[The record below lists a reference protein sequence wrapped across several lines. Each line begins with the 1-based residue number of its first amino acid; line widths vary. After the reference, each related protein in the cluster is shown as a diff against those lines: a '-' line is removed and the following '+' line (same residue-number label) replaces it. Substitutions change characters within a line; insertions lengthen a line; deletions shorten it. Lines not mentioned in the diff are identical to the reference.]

1 MAVVIAAALAS
12 IGASTAVV
20 AVVSAAFIAGSAA
33 LQNAQKRKAARKAR
47 DAYNASLKD
56 RIANFRSAT
65 APRELVLGRVRK
77 GGPTYP
83 IGSTGTHSERLTFL
97 VLLAGHEIDAVEA
110 AWIEDERQALD
121 ASGYVVGGRYSK
133 TVRRSADVSGVV
145 GVGLGTETITVPAGG
160 VEVTLSHDPVSRVMA
175 VQSIAANTRGGSIT
189 FRHELP
195 QARVVFIPNDTAG
208 PLETRLFYQWDE
220 FVPRAR
226 VRWHLGA
233 GTDTLHAGLKG
244 DFPDIW
250 TDAHRLDGIAYARVD
265 LEYDEAVFQQV
276 PALTFLLRGAKVF
289 DPRTSTTAWSDNPAL
304 LIRAAA
310 THELAGSLPSS
321 AVPDAYVITAANAC
335 DTSTTYVVGGQ
346 TQVRKLYTA
355 GTVHVCGTKPADT
368 IAELAE
374 AMAGRTAWTGE
385 GLIMRAGT
393 YVPPA
398 FALTEDHFAGGAIR
412 VRPEA
417 PRDETLNT
425 VTGTFVDEASNWVE
439 VDLPKVGGQEGAPDW
454 VAQDGGELPIDVEY
468 SAISHAGQA
477 QHVAAVALRD
487 SRQGCTL
494 SAVFQPAAYQL
505 QAFDTVSVT
514 SAYFGWSAK
523 AFEVLSSRWSIEGGN
538 ELVLKETGPSIYAMG
553 SAFSAVDSEPN
564 SSLPSPVLTE
574 RPQPLS
580 AASGTDQLIIQADG
594 SILSRVLVSW
604 PPAASETV
612 RNGGSVEVAYTRADE
627 ALPSGDWPSVIVP
640 GTVSSTHL
648 TGLQDG
654 ADYLIRARFIN
665 ALGRWAWGLQ
675 VLHTVIGKTA
685 PPSDITGL
693 DADDDAVR
701 WTHVAD
707 PDVVSG
713 GGYELRWQTGTNAE
727 WESAQP
733 LHSGLLTSSPYRWT
747 VRPVGPITLLAK
759 AVDSSGNR
767 SVNAAVSYITL
778 TTQGV
783 RNVVSS
789 HAYAPTF
796 LGTVAAGTIN
806 AGVLESDI
814 STLAYGE
821 PARLAYGPADTAYYA
836 PTEYGGIDYTTAWWT
851 PAGAQEGDAILLLT
865 TITGATGLQVE
876 YQADAGLAYGAPGGA
891 VYGGAAEPFYEG
903 GAADWITWPGV
914 ITAKPSAAYRWRVRT
929 QSSADQ
935 TALAVL
941 TAYLDAPD
949 LEEIVPLTTIPAP
962 SGVRLPLTKSFRGIT
977 AVVPGLVVGSTAVAV
992 ESQDYNAT
1000 LGPLVLALD
1009 STRTPVTASASAV
1022 IKGY

>member
-1 MAVVIAAALAS
+1 MAVVIAATLAS
-12 IGASTAVV
+12 IGASSAVV

-47 DAYNASLKD
+47 DAYNASLRD
-56 RIANFRSAT
+56 RITNFRSAT
-65 APRELVLGRVRK
+65 APRDLVLGRVRK

-83 IGSTGTHSERLTFL
+83 IGSTGTHSEKLTFL
-97 VLLAGHEIDAVEA
+97 ILLAGHEIDAVEA
-110 AWIEDERQALD
+110 AWIEDERQGLGAD
-121 ASGYVVGGRYSK
+121 GYVVGGSYSK
-133 TVRRSADVSGVV
+133 TVRHSDFAAVA
-145 GVGLGTETITVPAGG
+145 VPANGTATA
-160 VEVTLSHDPVSRVMA
+160 TLDHDPVGAVTSVSSVGVSNVGRSVTVTNFRPTDMVGRVM
-175 VQSIAANTRGGSIT
+175 
-189 FRHELP
+189 
-195 QARVVFIPNDTAG
+195 
-208 PLETRLFYQWDE
+208 YQWDE
-220 FVPRAR
+220 VQPKAR
-226 VRWHLGA
+226 IRWHLGA
-233 GTDTLHAGLKG
+233 GADPLHAGLKA

-250 TDAHRLDGIAYARVD
+250 TDAHRLEGIAYARVD

-276 PALTFLLRGAKVF
+276 PNLTFLLRGAKVF

-310 THELAGSLPSS
+310 THELAGNLPAT
-321 AVPDAYVITAANAC
+321 AVPDAYVIAAANAC
-335 DTSTTYVVGGQ
+335 DTPASYVVGGQ

-374 AMAGRTAWTGE
+374 AMAGKTAWTGE
-385 GLIMRAGT
+385 GLIMKAGT
-393 YVPPA
+393 YVPPV
-398 FALTEDHFAGGAIR
+398 FALDEGHFAGGAIK

-417 PRDETLNT
+417 PREETLNT
-425 VTGTFVDEASNWVE
+425 VTGTFVDEASNWAE
-439 VDLPKVGGQEGAPDW
+439 VDLPKVGGEEGAPAW

-487 SRQGCTL
+487 SRQGCML
-494 SAVFQPAAYQL
+494 SAVFKPAAYQL
-505 QAFDTVSVT
+505 QVFDTVSFT
-514 SAYFGWSAK
+514 SSYFGWASK
-523 AFEVLSSRWSIEGGN
+523 VFDVVSSRWSIEGGN
-538 ELVLKETGPSIYAMG
+538 ELVLKETGASIYAMDA
-553 SAFSAVDSEPN
+553 AFSAVDSEPN
-564 SSLPSPVLTE
+564 SALPNPVLVE
-574 RPQPLS
+574 RPQPL
-580 AASGTDQLIIQADG
+580 AALSGTDQLIIQADG

-612 RNGGSVEVAYTRADE
+612 RNGGAVEVAYTRADE
-627 ALPSGDWPSVIVP
+627 PLPDGDWPSVTVP
-640 GTVSSTHL
+640 GTVSSTYL

-654 ADYLIRARFIN
+654 AEYLIRARFIN

-675 VLHTVIGKTA
+675 VLHQVVGKTA

-806 AGVLESDI
+806 AGVLEADI

-821 PARLAYGPADTAYYA
+821 SGRAAFGTPDTAYYA
-836 PTEYGGIDYTTAWWT
+836 PTQYGGIDYTSAWWT

-891 VYGGAAEPFYEG
+891 AYGGAAEPFYEG

-914 ITAKPSAAYRWRVRT
+914 ITAKPSSGYRWRVRT
-929 QSSADQ
+929 QSSASQ
-935 TALAVL
+935 AQLSAL

-949 LEEIVPLTTIPAP
+949 LEEIVPLTAIPAP
-962 SGVRLPLTKSFRGIT
+962 GGARLPLTKTYRGIT
-977 AVVPGLVVGSTAVAV
+977 AVVPGLVVGSTAVTV
-992 ESQDYNAT
+992 EVQDFSAT